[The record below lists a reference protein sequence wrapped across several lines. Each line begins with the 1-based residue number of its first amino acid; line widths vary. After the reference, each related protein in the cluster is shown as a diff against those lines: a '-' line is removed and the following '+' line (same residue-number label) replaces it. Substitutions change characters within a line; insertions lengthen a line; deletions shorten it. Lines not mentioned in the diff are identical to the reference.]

1 MDIKNYSQ
9 DETTKIINDMRTAE
23 RRTANTAVR
32 KALDAGC
39 ARLREM
45 ESVIF
50 QLRDQVKDL
59 ELDNDMLSK
68 DNAQLITYN
77 EQLRQKQKSA
87 DSFDYTKMV
96 SDFYASGEMFR
107 KVLLE
112 KHGDKTPW
120 YTPKLNKV
128 RKAIEKM
135 NLPIEVQQR
144 TSVKDP
150 SVTPIMIMF
159 RADDSEEECRDA
171 DI

>member
-1 MDIKNYSQ
+1 MDINNYSQ
-9 DETTKIINDMRTAE
+9 NETTEIINDMRTAE

-32 KALDAGC
+32 KALDTGC

-50 QLRDQVKDL
+50 QLRDQIEGL
-59 ELDNDMLSK
+59 ELDNNMLFEENARLIA
-68 DNAQLITYN
+68 DN
-77 EQLRQKQKSA
+77 ERQKRKSA
-87 DSFDYTKMV
+87 DGFDYAKMV
-96 SDFYASGEMFR
+96 SDFYASGDMFR

-120 YTPKLNKV
+120 YTPKLSKV

-144 TSVKDP
+144 TSTKDP

-159 RADDSEEECRDA
+159 RVDDNEER
-171 DI
+171 